1 MSENPD
7 EAELWELAGYVKGG
21 THRYDVFCY
30 LAQNG
35 PAIPSEVAT
44 ATDKTPQRV
53 YDAQS
58 ELEER
63 TLIELKVP
71 ESQRKGRLR
80 ALTDRGQHVWE
91 FMLEQGIVNEHETR

>member
-1 MSENPD
+1 
-7 EAELWELAGYVKGG
+7 VKGG
-21 THRYDVFCY
+21 THRYDIFCY

-53 YDAQS
+53 YDGQS

-63 TLIELKVP
+63 GLIELKVP
-71 ESQRKGRLR
+71 DTQKKGRLR
-80 ALTDRGQHVWE
+80 ALTERGRQAWE
-91 FMLEQGIVNEHETR
+91 FMVEQEIVSENKTR

>member
-1 MSENPD
+1 MSEDTD
-7 EAELWELAGYVKGG
+7 ETKLWELAGYVKGG

-30 LAQNG
+30 LARNG

-63 TLIELKVP
+63 ELIELKVP

-80 ALTDRGQHVWE
+80 ALTRRGQGLWE
-91 FMLEQGIVNEHETR
+91 FMLEQGIVNESTR

>member
-1 MSENPD
+1 MSEDTD
-7 EAELWELAGYVKGG
+7 EAKLWELAGYVKGG
-21 THRYDVFCY
+21 THRYDVFCH
-30 LAQNG
+30 LARNG
-35 PAIPSEVAT
+35 PAIPSEVAS

-63 TLIELKVP
+63 ELIELKVP

-80 ALTDRGQHVWE
+80 ALTERGQHVWE
-91 FMLEQGIVNEHETR
+91 FMMEQGIVREHTR